1 MRRLID
7 IIIQFKEYLILIIL
21 SIVSFALL
29 SSNDNIQIRALR
41 SYTLGAMGF
50 FHDVVSVIPNVFELK
65 RENEIL
71 RQLNVNLSDEVSRLR
86 ELRLENL
93 KLRQMIGLKERKD
106 FRFIPADII
115 GKDLHLLRNTITLN
129 VGELDSIKPDMAI
142 ISESGLVGRIITTSS
157 RYSIGQL
164 MLNKDFRASAKV
176 QRSRVDGII
185 SWDGGNYLI
194 LLNVAKTQDV
204 KEGDIVITSEYS
216 TMFPRNIKIGV
227 VSKVAFQKGNLF
239 KEIEVIPAVDFSM
252 LEQVFVVISQPDSE
266 LVSLSKKATRAK

>member
-1 MRRLID
+1 VRRLID